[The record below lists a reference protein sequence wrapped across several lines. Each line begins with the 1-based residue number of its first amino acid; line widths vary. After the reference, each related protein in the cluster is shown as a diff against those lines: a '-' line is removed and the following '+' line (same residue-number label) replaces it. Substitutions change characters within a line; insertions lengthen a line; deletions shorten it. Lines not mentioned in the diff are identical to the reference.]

1 MRFWPRLF
9 GDRKAAALTDVWAA
23 LVDGGGSSK
32 AGLAVTPQAALQA
45 TVVLACVRVLAEG
58 IAQLPFCL
66 YRSNGRGAEE
76 ARQHPLYTIISRR
89 PNEWQT
95 SLEWRETMMIHAVLT
110 GDGLSFINR
119 VGGTIRELIPLL
131 PGTVTIEQ
139 QSDYSLQYRVAFA
152 DGRQELLPRSQ
163 VWHLRGPSWNAYS
176 GLDALRL
183 AREAIGLALA
193 TEETHARFHGNG
205 ARPGGIL
212 TSELPLK
219 DDQVNRLREAWQQT
233 QGGVANAMKT
243 AILSG
248 GLKYQQLMMT
258 GVDAQHIETRKF
270 QIEEV
275 CRAFR
280 VFPAMVGYSDK
291 TATYASAEAFFAA
304 HVRHSLLPWGERFEQ
319 ATDRDCLSAAEIA
332 DGYYTA
338 LDYRQLLRG
347 DAASRAAFYASGITN
362 GWMTRN
368 EARAEEDLNPLEG
381 LDEPLKPLNMGG
393 GNDAAASGQPAAGDQ
408 PAADQDQ
415 ESDDA
420 GAKAS
425 EVKVGRVL
433 SAANEGRIVQARD
446 HLDTVLAQLQ
456 PAEEHDG
463 ST

>member
-1 MRFWPRLF
+1 
-9 GDRKAAALTDVWAA
+9 
-23 LVDGGGSSK
+23 
-32 AGLAVTPQAALQA
+32 
-45 TVVLACVRVLAEG
+45 
-58 IAQLPFCL
+58 
-66 YRSNGRGAEE
+66 
-76 ARQHPLYTIISRR
+76 
-89 PNEWQT
+89 
-95 SLEWRETMMIHAVLT
+95 MIHAVLT

-139 QSDYSLQYRVAFA
+139 QSDYSLQYRIAFA

-219 DDQVNRLREAWQQT
+219 DDQVTRLREAWQQT

-332 DGYYTA
+332 GGYYTA

-393 GNDAAASGQPAAGDQ
+393 GNDPAAIDQPAAGDQ
-408 PAADQDQ
+408 PAADQND
-415 ESDDA
+415 EYDDA

>member
-1 MRFWPRLF
+1 
-9 GDRKAAALTDVWAA
+9 
-23 LVDGGGSSK
+23 
-32 AGLAVTPQAALQA
+32 
-45 TVVLACVRVLAEG
+45 
-58 IAQLPFCL
+58 
-66 YRSNGRGAEE
+66 
-76 ARQHPLYTIISRR
+76 
-89 PNEWQT
+89 
-95 SLEWRETMMIHAVLT
+95 MIYAVLT

-152 DGRQELLPRSQ
+152 DGRQEVLPRSQ

-368 EARAEEDLNPLEG
+368 EARAEED
-381 LDEPLKPLNMGG
+381 
-393 GNDAAASGQPAAGDQ
+393 
-408 PAADQDQ
+408 
-415 ESDDA
+415 
-420 GAKAS
+420 
-425 EVKVGRVL
+425 
-433 SAANEGRIVQARD
+433 
-446 HLDTVLAQLQ
+446 
-456 PAEEHDG
+456 
-463 ST
+463 

>member
-1 MRFWPRLF
+1 M
-9 GDRKAAALTDVWAA
+9 
-23 LVDGGGSSK
+23 
-32 AGLAVTPQAALQA
+32 
-45 TVVLACVRVLAEG
+45 
-58 IAQLPFCL
+58 
-66 YRSNGRGAEE
+66 
-76 ARQHPLYTIISRR
+76 
-89 PNEWQT
+89 
-95 SLEWRETMMIHAVLT
+95 
-110 GDGLSFINR
+110 
-119 VGGTIRELIPLL
+119 
-131 PGTVTIEQ
+131 
-139 QSDYSLQYRVAFA
+139 
-152 DGRQELLPRSQ
+152 
-163 VWHLRGPSWNAYS
+163 
-176 GLDALRL
+176 

-393 GNDAAASGQPAAGDQ
+393 GNDAAGNDQ
-408 PAADQDQ
+408 PAAATSQPRTKMTSPTSRRQ
-415 ESDDA
+415 GFGGQGRPGAVGRQRRPHRPGTRPPRHRA
-420 GAKAS
+420 GATAAS
-425 EVKVGRVL
+425 RG
-433 SAANEGRIVQARD
+433 ARWID
-446 HLDTVLAQLQ
+446 LIL
-456 PAEEHDG
+456 PWP
-463 ST
+463 S